1 MSFFSFLGRPGSLPS
16 QRVGELH
23 MVCCIPFIP
32 SPPRVAVG
40 LSAYIALALP
50 WALSRKGA
58 SCGRS
63 LRPSAF
69 RVSAA
74 RNAGCNPCRVRFV
87 AKCKKEKSVLLLFVR
102 TRGRDRTGTSVTSSV
117 FETDAS
123 TYSAT
128 WASVLFQAAK
138 IQLFSMQMQP
148 PSKIFGIIHLSL

>member
-1 MSFFSFLGRPGSLPS
+1 M
-16 QRVGELH
+16 
-23 MVCCIPFIP
+23 
-32 SPPRVAVG
+32 
-40 LSAYIALALP
+40 
-50 WALSRKGA
+50 
-58 SCGRS
+58 
-63 LRPSAF
+63 
-69 RVSAA
+69 
-74 RNAGCNPCRVRFV
+74 
-87 AKCKKEKSVLLLFVR
+87 LLLFVR